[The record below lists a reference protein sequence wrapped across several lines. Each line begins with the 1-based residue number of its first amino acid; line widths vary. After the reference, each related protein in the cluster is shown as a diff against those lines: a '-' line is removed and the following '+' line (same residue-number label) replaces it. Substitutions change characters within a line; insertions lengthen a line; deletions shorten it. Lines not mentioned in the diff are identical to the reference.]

1 MVSRKKLGANRA
13 NAKLST
19 GPKSDAGR
27 ARARMNALKH
37 RFSSQEIVLEGEDAG
52 QFDALRA
59 QLEAEFI
66 PAPLYNESSLI
77 ALQHYCGD

>member
-1 MVSRKKLGANRA
+1 
-13 NAKLST
+13 
-19 GPKSDAGR
+19 
-27 ARARMNALKH
+27 MNALKH

-59 QLEAEFI
+59 QLKQNLI